1 MANLDAANAARA
13 KAAKEKEAKET
24 TETMKTDGG
33 VGMKPTPDKVKRVT
47 KEIFDKVGD
56 LNPEI
61 YPFKVAVPEGFD
73 FKIHANLKK
82 KDYVGDHLYFEMRAV
97 GAELAA
103 VAFRE
108 LAAEAEKMGSTKDRA
123 KAKKLVKMTS
133 KLSEL
138 KQQLIAVMGED
149 AVNKMLEVSE
159 NDD

>member
-1 MANLDAANAARA
+1 
-13 KAAKEKEAKET
+13 
-24 TETMKTDGG
+24 
-33 VGMKPTPDKVKRVT
+33 
-47 KEIFDKVGD
+47 
-56 LNPEI
+56 
-61 YPFKVAVPEGFD
+61 
-73 FKIHANLKK
+73 
-82 KDYVGDHLYFEMRAV
+82 MRAV

-138 KQQLIAVMGED
+138 KQQLIAVMGEE
-149 AVNKMLEVSE
+149 AVSKMLEVSE

>member
-1 MANLDAANAARA
+1 MARPNAVKAPVPASAPKNDGNIEENA
-13 KAAKEKEAKET
+13 KDESLA
-24 TETMKTDGG
+24 
-33 VGMKPTPDKVKRVT
+33 KPTPDKVKRVT

-82 KDYVGDHLYFEMRAV
+82 KDYIGDHLYFEMRAV
-97 GAELAA
+97 GAELA
-103 VAFRE
+103 VIAFRE
-108 LAAEAEKMGSTKDRA
+108 LAVEAEKMGSTKDRA